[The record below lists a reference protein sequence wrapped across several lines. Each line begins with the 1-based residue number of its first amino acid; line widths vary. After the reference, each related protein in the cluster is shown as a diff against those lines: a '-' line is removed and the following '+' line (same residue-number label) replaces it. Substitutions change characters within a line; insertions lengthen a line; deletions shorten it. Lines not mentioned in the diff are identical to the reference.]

1 MGKIKQHFKPNFFIP
16 GAAKSGTTSLHELL
30 DTHPEI
36 SMSKE
41 KEPVYWNNK
50 LFNEFENLEISRYL
64 NLFEQEVKIK
74 GESTTSYMYYD
85 NFIKNV
91 KDNFHQPPKFIFIL
105 RNPIDRYI
113 SHYNWLKGLGKEKR
127 RIDKIIEE
135 ERYLDFKEYNDYPK
149 QYYQFGL
156 YYKWI
161 SRFIENFGKE
171 NIKIV
176 TFEKLISERLNII
189 NSCYEFLG
197 VSKMDSVNF
206 IKSNKTNKVIFP
218 SMYHFLR
225 KSSIGK
231 MKYTSISKYFLPKK
245 IRTKI
250 KSLMKIAIKNWISIE
265 SKKEILS
272 DKQRKNLRDKYFEDV
287 MSLKNKLNYDFS
299 EWEDFKN

>member
-30 DTHPEI
+30 DTHPDI

-50 LFNEFENLEISRYL
+50 LFNEFENLEILRYL

>member
-30 DTHPEI
+30 DTHPDI

-113 SHYNWLKGLGKEKR
+113 SHYNWLKGMGKEKR

-176 TFEKLISERLNII
+176 TFEKLISERLNIL

-245 IRTKI
+245 IRMKI
-250 KSLMKIAIKNWISIE
+250 KSLMKIAIKNWISVE

>member
-1 MGKIKQHFKPNFFIP
+1 MEKIKDHFKPNFFIP

-30 DTHPEI
+30 DTHPDI

-149 QYYQFGL
+149 EYYQFGL

-176 TFEKLISERLNII
+176 TLEKLISERLNIL

-245 IRTKI
+245 IRMKI
-250 KSLMKIAIKNWISIE
+250 KSLMKIAIKNWISVE

-272 DKQRKNLRDKYFEDV
+272 DKQRKKLRDKYFEDV

-299 EWEDFKN
+299 EWEDFKI

>member
-30 DTHPEI
+30 DTHPDI

-176 TFEKLISERLNII
+176 TFEKLISERLNIL

-245 IRTKI
+245 IRMKI
-250 KSLMKIAIKNWISIE
+250 KSLMKIAIKNWISVE

-272 DKQRKNLRDKYFEDV
+272 DKQRKKLRDKYFEDV

>member
-1 MGKIKQHFKPNFFIP
+1 MGKIKQHFKPNFFVP

-30 DTHPEI
+30 DTHPDI

-176 TFEKLISERLNII
+176 TFEKLISERLNIL

-206 IKSNKTNKVIFP
+206 IKSNKTNKVVFP

-245 IRTKI
+245 IRMKI

-272 DKQRKNLRDKYFEDV
+272 DKQRKKLRDKYFEDV

>member
-30 DTHPEI
+30 DTHPDI
-36 SMSKE
+36 SMSNE

-64 NLFEQEVKIK
+64 NLFEQDVKIK
-74 GESTTSYMYYD
+74 GESTTSYMYYES
-85 NFIKNV
+85 FIRNV
-91 KDNFHQPPKFIFIL
+91 KNHFQQSPKFIFIL

-113 SHYNWLKGLGKEKR
+113 SHSNWLRALGKEIR
-127 RIDKIIEE
+127 RIDEIIKD
-135 ERYLDFKEYNDYPK
+135 ERYLDFEEYEDYPK

-156 YYKWI
+156 YNKWI

-176 TFEKLISERLNII
+176 TFEKLVSERLNTL
-189 NSCYEFLG
+189 NSCFEFLG
-197 VSKMDSVNF
+197 VSKMRSVKF

-218 SMYHFLR
+218 TIYHFLR

-231 MKYTSISKYFLPKK
+231 MKYTRIGKYFIPKQ
-245 IRTKI
+245 IRIKI
-250 KSLMKIAIKNWISIE
+250 KRLIKIAIKNWISIE
-265 SKKEILS
+265 SKKEIVS
-272 DKQRKNLRDKYFEDV
+272 NNYRKMLKDIYFEDI
-287 MSLKNKLNYDFS
+287 MALKNKLNYDFP

>member
-30 DTHPEI
+30 DTHPDI

-176 TFEKLISERLNII
+176 TFEKLISERLNIL

-197 VSKMDSVNF
+197 VSKMDNVNF
-206 IKSNKTNKVIFP
+206 IKSNKTNKVVFP

-287 MSLKNKLNYDFS
+287 MSLKNKLNYEFS

>member
-30 DTHPEI
+30 DTHPDI

-50 LFNEFENLEISRYL
+50 LFNEFENLEILRYL

-265 SKKEILS
+265 SKKEIMS
-272 DKQRKNLRDKYFEDV
+272 DKQRKILRDKYFEDV

>member
-1 MGKIKQHFKPNFFIP
+1 MGKIKEHFKPNFFIP

-30 DTHPEI
+30 NTHPDI

-64 NLFEQEVKIK
+64 NLFEQDVKIK

-105 RNPIDRYI
+105 RNPIDRFI

-135 ERYLDFKEYNDYPK
+135 ERCLDFKEYNDYPK

-176 TFEKLISERLNII
+176 TFEKLISERLNIL

-231 MKYTSISKYFLPKK
+231 MKYKSISKYFVPKK

-265 SKKEILS
+265 SKKEIMS
-272 DKQRKNLRDKYFEDV
+272 DKQRKILRDKYFEDV

>member
-30 DTHPEI
+30 DTHPDI
-36 SMSKE
+36 SMSNE
-41 KEPVYWNNK
+41 KEPVYGNNK

-64 NLFEQEVKIK
+64 NLFEKDVKIK
-74 GESTTSYMYYD
+74 GESTRSCMYYESFIRSVKN
-85 NFIKNV
+85 NF
-91 KDNFHQPPKFIFIL
+91 QQSPKFIFIL

-113 SHYNWLKGLGKEKR
+113 SHSNWLRGLGKENR
-127 RIDKIIEE
+127 RIDEIIKD
-135 ERYLDFKEYNDYPK
+135 ERYLDFEEYEDYPK

-156 YYKWI
+156 YNKWI

-176 TFEKLISERLNII
+176 TFERLISERLNTL
-189 NSCYEFLG
+189 NSCFEFLG
-197 VSKMDSVNF
+197 VSKMRTVKF

-218 SMYHFLR
+218 TIYHFLR

-231 MKYTSISKYFLPKK
+231 MKYTRIGKYFLPKK
-245 IRTKI
+245 FRIEI
-250 KSLMKIAIKNWISIE
+250 KKLIKTAIKNWITIE
-265 SKKEILS
+265 SKKEIVS
-272 DKQRKNLRDKYFEDV
+272 NKYRKILKDIYFEDV
-287 MSLKNKLNYDFS
+287 MALKNKLNYDFP

>member
-1 MGKIKQHFKPNFFIP
+1 MGKIKQHFKPNFFVP

-30 DTHPEI
+30 DTHPDI

-135 ERYLDFKEYNDYPK
+135 ERYLDFKEYYDYPK

-176 TFEKLISERLNII
+176 TFEKLISERLNIL

-197 VSKMDSVNF
+197 VSKMESVNF

-250 KSLMKIAIKNWISIE
+250 KSLMKIAIKNWISVE

>member
-176 TFEKLISERLNII
+176 TFEKLISERLNIL

-272 DKQRKNLRDKYFEDV
+272 DKQRKKLRDKYFEDV

>member
-1 MGKIKQHFKPNFFIP
+1 MGKIKKHFKPNFFIP

-30 DTHPEI
+30 DTHPDI

-91 KDNFHQPPKFIFIL
+91 KDNFNQSPKFIFIL

-176 TFEKLISERLNII
+176 TLEKLISERLNIL

-197 VSKMDSVNF
+197 VNKMDSVNF

-245 IRTKI
+245 IRMKI
-250 KSLMKIAIKNWISIE
+250 KSLMKIAIKNWISVE

-272 DKQRKNLRDKYFEDV
+272 DKQRKKLRDKYFEDV

>member
-30 DTHPEI
+30 DIHPDI

-91 KDNFHQPPKFIFIL
+91 KDNFQQAPKFIFIL

-176 TFEKLISERLNII
+176 TFEKLISERLNIL

-245 IRTKI
+245 IRMKI

-265 SKKEILS
+265 SKKEIMS
-272 DKQRKNLRDKYFEDV
+272 DKQRKILRDKYFEDV

>member
-30 DTHPEI
+30 DTHPDI

-176 TFEKLISERLNII
+176 TFEKLISERLNIL

-245 IRTKI
+245 IRMKI

-272 DKQRKNLRDKYFEDV
+272 DKQRKKLRDKYFEDV

>member
-30 DTHPEI
+30 DTHPDI

-64 NLFEQEVKIK
+64 NLFEKEVKIK

-149 QYYQFGL
+149 EYYQFGL

-176 TFEKLISERLNII
+176 TFEKLISERLNIL

-245 IRTKI
+245 IRMKI
-250 KSLMKIAIKNWISIE
+250 KSLMKIAIKNWISVE

-272 DKQRKNLRDKYFEDV
+272 DKQRKKLRDKYFEDV

-299 EWEDFKN
+299 EWEDFKI

>member
-30 DTHPEI
+30 DTHPDI

-64 NLFEQEVKIK
+64 NLFEQDVKIK

-105 RNPIDRYI
+105 RNPIDRYN

-176 TFEKLISERLNII
+176 TFEKLISERLNIL

-245 IRTKI
+245 IRMKI
-250 KSLMKIAIKNWISIE
+250 KSLMKIAIKNWISVE

-272 DKQRKNLRDKYFEDV
+272 DKQRKKLRDKYFEDV

-299 EWEDFKN
+299 EWEDFKI

>member
-30 DTHPEI
+30 DTHPDI

-64 NLFEQEVKIK
+64 NLFEQKVKIK

-105 RNPIDRYI
+105 RNPIDRFI

-135 ERYLDFKEYNDYPK
+135 ERCLDFKEYNDYPK

-176 TFEKLISERLNII
+176 TFEKLISERLNIL

-231 MKYTSISKYFLPKK
+231 MKYKSISKYFVPKK

-265 SKKEILS
+265 SKKEIMS
-272 DKQRKNLRDKYFEDV
+272 DKQRKILRDKYFEDV

-299 EWEDFKN
+299 EWEDFKI

>member
-30 DTHPEI
+30 DTHHEI

-41 KEPVYWNNK
+41 KEPVYWTNK

-149 QYYQFGL
+149 EYYQFGL

-176 TFEKLISERLNII
+176 TLEKLISERLNIL

-245 IRTKI
+245 IRMKI
-250 KSLMKIAIKNWISIE
+250 KSLMKIAIKNWISVE

-272 DKQRKNLRDKYFEDV
+272 DKQRKKLRDKYFEDV

>member
-30 DTHPEI
+30 DIHPDI

-176 TFEKLISERLNII
+176 TFEKLISERLNIL

-206 IKSNKTNKVIFP
+206 IKSNKTNKVVFP

-245 IRTKI
+245 IRMKI
-250 KSLMKIAIKNWISIE
+250 KSLMKIAIKNWISVE

-272 DKQRKNLRDKYFEDV
+272 DKQRKKLRDKYFEDV

-299 EWEDFKN
+299 EWEDFKI

>member
-1 MGKIKQHFKPNFFIP
+1 MGKIKQHFKPNFFVP

-30 DTHPEI
+30 DTHPDI

-176 TFEKLISERLNII
+176 TFEKLISERLNIL

-272 DKQRKNLRDKYFEDV
+272 DKQRKKLRDKYFEDV

>member
-30 DTHPEI
+30 DTHPDI
-36 SMSKE
+36 SMSNE
-41 KEPVYWNNK
+41 KEPVYWNHK

-64 NLFEQEVKIK
+64 NLFEQDVKIK
-74 GESTTSYMYYD
+74 GESTTSYMYYES
-85 NFIKNV
+85 FIRNV
-91 KDNFHQPPKFIFIL
+91 KNNFQQSPKFIFIL

-113 SHYNWLKGLGKEKR
+113 SHSNWLRALGKEIR
-127 RIDKIIEE
+127 RIDEIIKD
-135 ERYLDFKEYNDYPK
+135 ERYLDFEEYEDYPK

-156 YYKWI
+156 YNKWI

-176 TFEKLISERLNII
+176 TFEKLVSERLNTL
-189 NSCYEFLG
+189 NSCFEFLG
-197 VSKMDSVNF
+197 VSKMQSVKF

-218 SMYHFLR
+218 TIYHFLR

-231 MKYTSISKYFLPKK
+231 MKYTRIGKYFIPKQ
-245 IRTKI
+245 IRIKI
-250 KSLMKIAIKNWISIE
+250 KKLIKIAIKNWISIE
-265 SKKEILS
+265 SKKEIVS
-272 DKQRKNLRDKYFEDV
+272 NNYRKILKDIYFEDV
-287 MSLKNKLNYDFS
+287 MALKNKLNYDFP

>member
-30 DTHPEI
+30 DTHPDI

-64 NLFEQEVKIK
+64 NLFEKEVKIK

-176 TFEKLISERLNII
+176 TFEKLISERLNIL

-245 IRTKI
+245 IRMKI

-265 SKKEILS
+265 SKKEIMS
-272 DKQRKNLRDKYFEDV
+272 DKQRKILRDKYFEDV

>member
-1 MGKIKQHFKPNFFIP
+1 MGKIKQHFKPNFFVP

-30 DTHPEI
+30 DTHPDI

-176 TFEKLISERLNII
+176 TFEKLISERLNIL

-218 SMYHFLR
+218 RMYHFLR

-250 KSLMKIAIKNWISIE
+250 KSVMKIAIKNWISVE

-272 DKQRKNLRDKYFEDV
+272 DKQRKKLRDKYFEDV

>member
-1 MGKIKQHFKPNFFIP
+1 MGKIKKHFKPNFFIP

-30 DTHPEI
+30 DTHPDI

-149 QYYQFGL
+149 EYYQFGL

-176 TFEKLISERLNII
+176 TLEKLISERLNIL

-197 VSKMDSVNF
+197 VSKMDSVNC

-245 IRTKI
+245 IRMKI
-250 KSLMKIAIKNWISIE
+250 KSLMKIAIKNWISVE

-272 DKQRKNLRDKYFEDV
+272 DKQRKKLRDKYFEDV

>member
-1 MGKIKQHFKPNFFIP
+1 MGKIKEHFKPNFFIP

-30 DTHPEI
+30 DTHPDI

-64 NLFEQEVKIK
+64 NLFEQDVKIK
-74 GESTTSYMYYD
+74 GESTTSYMYYES
-85 NFIKNV
+85 FIRNV
-91 KDNFHQPPKFIFIL
+91 KNNFQQSPKFIFIL

-176 TFEKLISERLNII
+176 TFEKLISERLNIL

-197 VSKMDSVNF
+197 VNKMDSVNF

-231 MKYTSISKYFLPKK
+231 MKYTGIGKYFLPKK

-250 KSLMKIAIKNWISIE
+250 KSLIKIVIKN
-265 SKKEILS
+265 
-272 DKQRKNLRDKYFEDV
+272 
-287 MSLKNKLNYDFS
+287 
-299 EWEDFKN
+299 

>member
-91 KDNFHQPPKFIFIL
+91 KDNFHKPPKFIFIL

-127 RIDKIIEE
+127 RIDEIIEE

-197 VSKMDSVNF
+197 VSKMDSVSF

-245 IRTKI
+245 IRMKI
-250 KSLMKIAIKNWISIE
+250 KSLMKITIKNWISVE

-272 DKQRKNLRDKYFEDV
+272 DKQRKKLRDKYFEDV

>member
-1 MGKIKQHFKPNFFIP
+1 M
-16 GAAKSGTTSLHELL
+16 A
-30 DTHPEI
+30 
-36 SMSKE
+36 
-41 KEPVYWNNK
+41 YWNNK

-74 GESTTSYMYYD
+74 GESTTSYMYYES
-85 NFIKNV
+85 FIRNV
-91 KDNFHQPPKFIFIL
+91 KNNFKQSPKFIFIL

-113 SHYNWLKGLGKEKR
+113 SHCNWLRGLGKEKR
-127 RIDKIIEE
+127 KIDEIIEDE
-135 ERYLDFKEYNDYPK
+135 GCLDFEEYDSYPK

-156 YYKWI
+156 YNKWI

-176 TFEKLISERLNII
+176 TFEKLVSERLNIL

-197 VSKMDSVNF
+197 VSMMQSVKF

-245 IRTKI
+245 IRMKI
-250 KSLMKIAIKNWISIE
+250 KSLMKIAIKNWISVE

-272 DKQRKNLRDKYFEDV
+272 DKQRKKLRDKYFEDV

-299 EWEDFKN
+299 EWEDFKI